1 MNLVA
6 TSNQETEKVDYGEP
20 IVVWGVATF
29 YRGTEEHPG
38 KRQIWIQGDWQLAGP
53 AQLKHLLQLAD
64 AGSTAAAR
72 GHQQATSCGAEAFSS
87 WEREILPVGDHQ
99 AEKNKAGLG
108 GKRERASTLTLYV
121 TDIYLTAQSL
131 DGTKVN
137 QETSVAY
144 F

>member
-38 KRQIWIQGDWQLAGP
+38 KRQIWIRGDWQLAGP

-87 WEREILPVGDHQ
+87 WERERSCQWETIRQKRTRQDW
-99 AEKNKAGLG
+99 EE
-108 GKRERASTLTLYV
+108 REREHLH
-121 TDIYLTAQSL
+121 
-131 DGTKVN
+131 
-137 QETSVAY
+137 
-144 F
+144 